1 MLSFCCLSLCNIR
14 QPSPLPRLSW
24 LTSKKTAPVVSLW
37 LAPVYGDGFKR
48 ASKDQSYS
56 VPSFTVHAV
65 EKDSEK
71 YEIDSDKAKEA
82 LQKLDQQLQAFSE
95 KQISSPKIRGVSNYE
110 YDQKAMPNGLI
121 IPLKHVFFNLISASD
136 VKLTRDEM
144 TEEVP
149 EVSGSVLV
157 YTAAALFLFTIF
169 YNIFFLTVLQPYVD
183 GPLPKPEPETVQ
195 AITATT
201 IERKPL
207 EEAILQLLPLM
218 SEVLIQSSGGGNN

>member
-24 LTSKKTAPVVSLW
+24 LTNKKTTPVVSLW
-37 LAPVYGDGFKR
+37 LAPVYGHGFKR
-48 ASKDQSYS
+48 TSKDQSCF
-56 VPSFTVHAV
+56 VPSFIVHAV

-95 KQISSPKIRGVSNYE
+95 KQISSPKIR
-110 YDQKAMPNGLI
+110 
-121 IPLKHVFFNLISASD
+121 ASD

-157 YTAAALFLFTIF
+157 YTAAALFIFTIF
-169 YNIFFLTVLQPYVD
+169 YNIFFLTVLQPSVD
-183 GPLPKPEPETVQ
+183 GPLPKPEPETIQ

-201 IERKPL
+201 MERKPPK
-207 EEAILQLLPLM
+207 EAILQLLPLM

>member
-14 QPSPLPRLSW
+14 QPSPLAGLSW
-24 LTSKKTAPVVSLW
+24 LPNKKTTPVVSLW
-37 LAPVYGDGFKR
+37 LAPVYGKGFKR
-48 ASKDQSYS
+48 TSKDQSYF
-56 VPSFTVHAV
+56 VPSFIVHAV

-95 KQISSPKIRGVSNYE
+95 KQISSPKIR
-110 YDQKAMPNGLI
+110 
-121 IPLKHVFFNLISASD
+121 ASD

-169 YNIFFLTVLQPYVD
+169 YNIFFLTVLQPSVD
-183 GPLPKPEPETVQ
+183 GPLPKPEPETIQ
-195 AITATT
+195 EITATT
-201 IERKPL
+201 MEREPPK
-207 EEAILQLLPLM
+207 EAILQLLPLM